1 MNEINAKLYITKMI
15 IERKPGISIL
25 ISEKKEFKAN
35 TIKQDKE
42 EHYIIIKG
50 IMHQEVMTLKNISE
64 PNNISF

>member
-1 MNEINAKLYITKMI
+1 MNEINPKLYITKMI

-25 ISEKKEFKAN
+25 KSEKNEFKAN